1 MTDDAIT
8 DYERSRISQFV
19 TNSPKLTQGKVV
31 KQFEKEWS
39 EWLGVKH
46 SLLYHLVALLTSYY
60 CLPSNEDII

>member
-19 TNSPKLTQGKVV
+19 TDSPKLTQGKVV

-39 EWLGVKH
+39 EEIG
-46 SLLYHLVALLTSYY
+46 
-60 CLPSNEDII
+60 